1 MTKRRGR
8 AKINRVRCPLCNKY
22 DHVGDNGYG
31 RYFCADC
38 FVQFRIV
45 NNKQKTEREIFVY
58 SSDEEGKEI
67 FIDKYTEKIEKVL

>member
-1 MTKRRGR
+1 MLGKKKKTRHLSY
-8 AKINRVRCPLCNKY
+8 IRCPICNKY

-38 FVQFRIV
+38 CVQFRIV
-45 NNKQKTEREIFVY
+45 YSKDKTKKRTSIY

-67 FIDKYTEKIEKVL
+67 FIDEYEEVL